1 MSPNGVRAEGV
12 SANSLRPGAP
22 ILLLSNG
29 HGEDLSGA
37 LIASELRARGYR
49 AEALPLVGHGRA
61 YDQAAIPL
69 LGRTRE
75 YSTGGLGYTSLWGRL
90 TEVVQGQVGYLLRRL
105 ALLFR
110 IAHRYDL
117 VVVVGDVLPVA
128 AAWLSWRPVVTYLV
142 AYSSH
147 YEGRLKLPWPCGACL
162 ASARFRRVLS
172 RDALTASDLSEQLGR
187 PVEFLGNPFFDAA
200 VAASETVAASE
211 PVAATEPLG
220 AGQAPPAPL
229 APAPAHTAPALPAQR
244 LGLLPGSRLPEALHN
259 LELMLELLAQLPEH
273 LQQPDQLGLSAALVG
288 RLGPEEVAPLA
299 SRLGWR
305 LDSEAGTITRL
316 RRGPLRLELVWG
328 RFADVVQHSDLVLSM
343 TGTAAEQAVGLG
355 KPVLQLVGSG
365 PQFTDNFAE
374 AQRRLLGPSVF
385 CAEGRSGSPEQRE
398 ATARL
403 LAQLLGELQR
413 DGALAERCHRNGL
426 ERIGAGGGTARIADA
441 VVAALGPAAPGGPHG

>member
-1 MSPNGVRAEGV
+1 MSTSGV
-12 SANSLRPGAP
+12 STSGVSNPGAS

-37 LIASELRARGYR
+37 LIATELRARGYR
-49 AEALPLVGHGRA
+49 ADALPLVGHGRA
-61 YDQAAIPL
+61 YDQAGIPL

-90 TEVVQGQVGYLLRRL
+90 TEVFQGQVGYLLRRL

-110 IAHRYDL
+110 IARRYDL

-147 YEGRLKLPWPCGACL
+147 YEGRLSLPWPSGACL

-187 PVEFLGNPFFDAA
+187 PLEFLGNPFFDAA
-200 VAASETVAASE
+200 VAASE
-211 PVAATEPLG
+211 PLA
-220 AGQAPPAPL
+220 AGQPA
-229 APAPAHTAPALPAQR
+229 PAQR

-259 LELMLELLAQLPEH
+259 LELMLAVLAQLPEH

-288 RLGPEEVAPLA
+288 GLGPEEVAPLA

-328 RFADVVQHSDLVLSM
+328 RFAAVLQHSDLVLSM

-374 AQRRLLGPSVF
+374 AQRRLLGPSLF
-385 CAEGRSGSPEQRE
+385 CAEGRSGSAEQRE
-398 ATARL
+398 GTARL
-403 LAQLLGELQR
+403 LAQLLGELQG

-441 VVAALGPAAPGGPHG
+441 IVETLGPAAPGGPHG

>member
-12 SANSLRPGAP
+12 NANSLRPGAP

-90 TEVVQGQVGYLLRRL
+90 TEVFQGQVGYLLRRL

-147 YEGRLKLPWPCGACL
+147 YEGRLRLPWPCGACL

-172 RDALTASDLSEQLGR
+172 RDALTASDLGEQLGR

-200 VAASETVAASE
+200 VVASDPAANGDPGAASD
-211 PVAATEPLG
+211 PLG
-220 AGQAPPAPL
+220 ASPPGQAPV
-229 APAPAHTAPALPAQR
+229 PAQR

-259 LELMLELLAQLPEH
+259 LELMLEVLAQLPEH

-374 AQRRLLGPSVF
+374 AQRRLLGPSLF
-385 CAEGRSGSPEQRE
+385 CAEGRSGSAEQRE
-398 ATARL
+398 GTARL

-426 ERIGAGGGTARIADA
+426 ERIGAGGGTARMADA
-441 VVAALGPAAPGGPHG
+441 IVDALDQAAPGDPHG

>member
-1 MSPNGVRAEGV
+1 VSPNGVRAEGV
-12 SANSLRPGAP
+12 SATSLRPGAP

-37 LIASELRARGYR
+37 LIATELRARGYR

-187 PVEFLGNPFFDAA
+187 PVDFLGNPFFDAA
-200 VAASETVAASE
+200 VAPS
-211 PVAATEPLG
+211 EPLG
-220 AGQAPPAPL
+220 AGQP
-229 APAPAHTAPALPAQR
+229 APAPPVPAQR

-259 LELMLELLAQLPEH
+259 LELMLEVLAQLPEH
-273 LQQPDQLGLSAALVG
+273 LQQPDQLGLAAALVG

-328 RFADVVQHSDLVLSM
+328 RFAAVVQHSDLVLSM

-385 CAEGRSGSPEQRE
+385 CAEGRSGSAEQRE

-403 LAQLLGELQR
+403 LAHLLGELQR
-413 DGALAERCHRNGL
+413 DGALAERWHRNGL

>member
-1 MSPNGVRAEGV
+1 VSPNGVRAEGV
-12 SANSLRPGAP
+12 SATSLRPGAP

-37 LIASELRARGYR
+37 LIATELRARGYR

-162 ASARFRRVLS
+162 ASGRFRRVLS
-172 RDALTASDLSEQLGR
+172 RDALTASDLGEQLGR
-187 PVEFLGNPFFDAA
+187 PVDFLGNPFFDAA
-200 VAASETVAASE
+200 VAPS
-211 PVAATEPLG
+211 EPLG
-220 AGQAPPAPL
+220 AGQPA
-229 APAPAHTAPALPAQR
+229 PAQR

-259 LELMLELLAQLPEH
+259 LELMLEVLAQLPEH

-305 LDSEAGTITRL
+305 LDSEAGTISRL

-328 RFADVVQHSDLVLSM
+328 RFAAVVQHSDLVLSM

-385 CAEGRSGSPEQRE
+385 CAEGRSGSAEQRE

-403 LAQLLGELQR
+403 LAQLLGDLQR
-413 DGALAERCHRNGL
+413 DRALAERCHRNGL

-441 VVAALGPAAPGGPHG
+441 VVDALGQVPPGGPHG

>member
-12 SANSLRPGAP
+12 NANSLRPGAP

-37 LIASELRARGYR
+37 LIAPELRARGYR

-147 YEGRLKLPWPCGACL
+147 YEGRLRLPWPCGAGL

-200 VAASETVAASE
+200 VAASEPVGAHE
-211 PVAATEPLG
+211 PVG
-220 AGQAPPAPL
+220 AGQPA
-229 APAPAHTAPALPAQR
+229 PAQR

-328 RFADVVQHSDLVLSM
+328 RFAAVVQHSDLVLSM

-385 CAEGRSGSPEQRE
+385 CAEGRSGSAEQRE
-398 ATARL
+398 NTARL
-403 LAQLLGELQR
+403 LAQLLSDLQR
-413 DGALAERCHRNGL
+413 DRALAERCHRNGL
-426 ERIGAGGGTARIADA
+426 ERIGAGGGTARIAEA
-441 VVAALGPAAPGGPHG
+441 VVDALGQTAPGGPHG

>member
-1 MSPNGVRAEGV
+1 MSAEQG
-12 SANSLRPGAP
+12 SAQEPLATTLKPGAA

-49 AEALPLVGHGRA
+49 ADALPLVGHGRA
-61 YDQAAIPL
+61 YGQAGIPL
-69 LGRTRE
+69 LGRTSE

-105 ALLFR
+105 ALFFR
-110 IAHRYDL
+110 IARRYDL

-147 YEGRLKLPWPCGACL
+147 YEGRLRLPSPSGACL
-162 ASARFRRVLS
+162 ASARFRRVFS

-187 PVEFLGNPFFDAA
+187 PLEFLGNPFFDAA
-200 VAASETVAASE
+200 VAASE
-211 PVAATEPLG
+211 
-220 AGQAPPAPL
+220 PL
-229 APAPAHTAPALPAQR
+229 ATGQPGPAQR

-259 LELMLELLAQLPEH
+259 LELMLEVLAQLPEH
-273 LQQPDQLGLSAALVG
+273 LQQPEQLGLSAALVG
-288 RLGPEEVAPLA
+288 GLGPEEVAPLA

-328 RFADVVQHSDLVLSM
+328 RFAAVLQHSDLVLSM

-385 CAEGRSGSPEQRE
+385 CAEGRSGSAEQRE
-398 ATARL
+398 DTARL
-403 LAQLLGELQR
+403 LAHLLGELAR
-413 DGALAERCHRNGL
+413 DGALAERCQRNGL

-441 VVAALGPAAPGGPHG
+441 IVETLGQAAPGGPHG

>member
-12 SANSLRPGAP
+12 NANSLRPGAP

-37 LIASELRARGYR
+37 LIACELRARGYR
-49 AEALPLVGHGRA
+49 ADALPLVGHGRA

-90 TEVVQGQVGYLLRRL
+90 TEVFQGQVGYLLRRL
-105 ALLFR
+105 ALLVR

-128 AAWLSWRPVVTYLV
+128 AAWLTWRPVVTYLV

-147 YEGRLKLPWPCGACL
+147 YEGRLRLPWPCGACL

-172 RDALTASDLSEQLGR
+172 RDALTASDLGEQLGR
-187 PVEFLGNPFFDAA
+187 PVDFLGNPFFDAA
-200 VAASETVAASE
+200 VAAGE
-211 PVAATEPLG
+211 PVGANEPLG
-220 AGQAPPAPL
+220 AGQPAPI
-229 APAPAHTAPALPAQR
+229 QR

-259 LELMLELLAQLPEH
+259 LELMLEVLAQLPEH

-328 RFADVVQHSDLVLSM
+328 RFAAVVQHSDLVLSM

-374 AQRRLLGPSVF
+374 AQRRLLGPSLF
-385 CAEGRSGSPEQRE
+385 CAEGRSGSAEQRE
-398 ATARL
+398 GTARL

-413 DGALAERCHRNGL
+413 DGTLADRCHRNGL
-426 ERIGAGGGTARIADA
+426 ERIGAGGGTARMADA
-441 VVAALGPAAPGGPHG
+441 ILEALGRPAPGAPHG

>member
-12 SANSLRPGAP
+12 NANSLRPGAS

-49 AEALPLVGHGRA
+49 ADALPLVGHGRA

-90 TEVVQGQVGYLLRRL
+90 TEVFQGQVGYLLRRL

-147 YEGRLKLPWPCGACL
+147 YEGRLRLPWPCGACL
-162 ASARFRRVLS
+162 ASARFRRVFS

-200 VAASETVAASE
+200 VAAGE
-211 PVAATEPLG
+211 PVGASEPLG
-220 AGQAPPAPL
+220 AGQPA
-229 APAPAHTAPALPAQR
+229 PAQR

-259 LELMLELLAQLPEH
+259 LELMLEVLAQLPEH

-328 RFADVVQHSDLVLSM
+328 RFAAVVQHSDLVLSM

-355 KPVLQLVGSG
+355 NPVLQLVGSG

-374 AQRRLLGPSVF
+374 AQRRLLGPSLF
-385 CAEGRSGSPEQRE
+385 CAEGRSGSAEQRE
-398 ATARL
+398 GTARL

-413 DGALAERCHRNGL
+413 DGTLADRCHRNGL
-426 ERIGAGGGTARIADA
+426 ERIGAGGGTARMADA
-441 VVAALGPAAPGGPHG
+441 ILEALGRPAPGAPHG

>member
-12 SANSLRPGAP
+12 SATSLRPGAP

-37 LIASELRARGYR
+37 LIATELRARGYR

-162 ASARFRRVLS
+162 ASGRFRRVLS

-187 PVEFLGNPFFDAA
+187 PVDFLGNPFFDAA
-200 VAASETVAASE
+200 VAPS
-211 PVAATEPLG
+211 EPLG
-220 AGQAPPAPL
+220 AGQPA
-229 APAPAHTAPALPAQR
+229 PAQR

-259 LELMLELLAQLPEH
+259 LELMLEVLAQLPEH
-273 LQQPDQLGLSAALVG
+273 LQQPDQLGLAAALVG

-328 RFADVVQHSDLVLSM
+328 RFAAVVQHSDLVLSM

-385 CAEGRSGSPEQRE
+385 CAEGRSGSAEQRE

-403 LAQLLGELQR
+403 LAHLLGELQR
-413 DGALAERCHRNGL
+413 DGALAERWHRNGL

-441 VVAALGPAAPGGPHG
+441 VVNALGPAAPGGPHG

>member
-12 SANSLRPGAP
+12 NANSLRPGAP

-90 TEVVQGQVGYLLRRL
+90 TEVFQGQVGYLLRRL

-147 YEGRLKLPWPCGACL
+147 YEGRLRLPWPCGACL

-172 RDALTASDLSEQLGR
+172 RDALTASDLGEQLGR

-200 VAASETVAASE
+200 VVASDPAANGDPGAASD
-211 PVAATEPLG
+211 PLG
-220 AGQAPPAPL
+220 ASPPGQAPV
-229 APAPAHTAPALPAQR
+229 PAQR

-259 LELMLELLAQLPEH
+259 LELMLEVLAQLPEH

-328 RFADVVQHSDLVLSM
+328 RFAAVVQHSDLVLSM
-343 TGTAAEQAVGLG
+343 TGTAAEQAVGLA

-374 AQRRLLGPSVF
+374 AQRRLLGPSLF
-385 CAEGRSGSPEQRE
+385 CAEGRSGSAEQRE
-398 ATARL
+398 GTARL

-426 ERIGAGGGTARIADA
+426 ERIGAGGGTARMADA
-441 VVAALGPAAPGGPHG
+441 IVDALDQAAPGDPHG

>member
-12 SANSLRPGAP
+12 SATSLRPGAP

-37 LIASELRARGYR
+37 LIATELRARGYR

-162 ASARFRRVLS
+162 ASGRFRRVLS

-200 VAASETVAASE
+200 VAPS
-211 PVAATEPLG
+211 EPLG
-220 AGQAPPAPL
+220 AGQPA
-229 APAPAHTAPALPAQR
+229 PAQR

-259 LELMLELLAQLPEH
+259 LELMLEVLAQLPEH
-273 LQQPDQLGLSAALVG
+273 LQQPDQLGLAAALVG

-328 RFADVVQHSDLVLSM
+328 RFAAVVQHSDLVLSM

-385 CAEGRSGSPEQRE
+385 CAVGRSGSAEQRE

-403 LAQLLGELQR
+403 LAHLLGELQR
-413 DGALAERCHRNGL
+413 DGALAERWHRNGL

-441 VVAALGPAAPGGPHG
+441 VVNALGPAAPGGPHG

>member
-12 SANSLRPGAP
+12 SATSLRPGAP

-37 LIASELRARGYR
+37 LIATELRARGYR

-162 ASARFRRVLS
+162 ASGRFRRVLS
-172 RDALTASDLSEQLGR
+172 RDALTASDLGEQLGR
-187 PVEFLGNPFFDAA
+187 PVDFLGNPFFDAA
-200 VAASETVAASE
+200 VAPS
-211 PVAATEPLG
+211 EPLG
-220 AGQAPPAPL
+220 AGQPA
-229 APAPAHTAPALPAQR
+229 PAQR

-374 AQRRLLGPSVF
+374 AQRRLLGPSLF
-385 CAEGRSGSPEQRE
+385 CAEGRSGSAEQRE
-398 ATARL
+398 GTARL
-403 LAQLLGELQR
+403 LAQLLGDLQR

-441 VVAALGPAAPGGPHG
+441 VVDALGQAAPGGPHG

>member
-1 MSPNGVRAEGV
+1 MRAEGV
-12 SANSLRPGAP
+12 SATSLRPGAP

-37 LIASELRARGYR
+37 LIATELRARGYR

-162 ASARFRRVLS
+162 ASGRFRRVLS

-187 PVEFLGNPFFDAA
+187 PVDFLGNPFFDAA
-200 VAASETVAASE
+200 VAPS
-211 PVAATEPLG
+211 EPLG
-220 AGQAPPAPL
+220 AGQP
-229 APAPAHTAPALPAQR
+229 APAPPGADQPLCRFGPAPRRVAQTLRPLVHQAFSGDQPHVAGQGLLEQGVDRFGMHRAEDHGGCRAVGQQAVQEPPGGLLCVGRIGESPLGREGVALKPAQ
-244 LGLLPGSRLPEALHN
+244 
-259 LELMLELLAQLPEH
+259 
-273 LQQPDQLGLSAALVG
+273 
-288 RLGPEEVAPLA
+288 
-299 SRLGWR
+299 
-305 LDSEAGTITRL
+305 
-316 RRGPLRLELVWG
+316 
-328 RFADVVQHSDLVLSM
+328 
-343 TGTAAEQAVGLG
+343 
-355 KPVLQLVGSG
+355 
-365 PQFTDNFAE
+365 
-374 AQRRLLGPSVF
+374 QRP
-385 CAEGRSGSPEQRE
+385 
-398 ATARL
+398 AR
-403 LAQLLGELQR
+403 
-413 DGALAERCHRNGL
+413 
-426 ERIGAGGGTARIADA
+426 
-441 VVAALGPAAPGGPHG
+441 

>member
-12 SANSLRPGAP
+12 NANSLRPGAP

-90 TEVVQGQVGYLLRRL
+90 TEVFQGQVGYLLRRL

-147 YEGRLKLPWPCGACL
+147 YEGRLRLPWPCGACL

-172 RDALTASDLSEQLGR
+172 RDALTASDLGEQLGR

-200 VAASETVAASE
+200 VVASDPAANGDPGAASD
-211 PVAATEPLG
+211 PLG
-220 AGQAPPAPL
+220 ASPPGQAPV
-229 APAPAHTAPALPAQR
+229 PAQR

-259 LELMLELLAQLPEH
+259 LELMLEVLAQLPEH

-328 RFADVVQHSDLVLSM
+328 RFAAVVQHSDLVLSM
-343 TGTAAEQAVGLG
+343 TGTAAEQAVGLA

-374 AQRRLLGPSVF
+374 AQRRLLGPSLF
-385 CAEGRSGSPEQRE
+385 CAEGRSGSAEQRE
-398 ATARL
+398 GTARL

-426 ERIGAGGGTARIADA
+426 ERIGAGGGTARMADA
-441 VVAALGPAAPGGPHG
+441 IIDALDQAAPGDPHG

>member
-1 MSPNGVRAEGV
+1 MSPNGLGAEGV
-12 SANSLRPGAP
+12 SATSLRPGAP

-49 AEALPLVGHGRA
+49 ADALPLVGHGRA

-162 ASARFRRVLS
+162 ASGRFRRVLS

-187 PVEFLGNPFFDAA
+187 PVDFLGNPFFDAA
-200 VAASETVAASE
+200 VAPS
-211 PVAATEPLG
+211 EPLG
-220 AGQAPPAPL
+220 AGQPA
-229 APAPAHTAPALPAQR
+229 PAQR

-259 LELMLELLAQLPEH
+259 LELMLEVLAQLPEH
-273 LQQPDQLGLSAALVG
+273 LQQPDQLGLAAALVG

-328 RFADVVQHSDLVLSM
+328 RFAAVVQHSDLVLSM

-385 CAEGRSGSPEQRE
+385 CAEGRSGSAEQRE

-403 LAQLLGELQR
+403 LAHLLGELQR

-441 VVAALGPAAPGGPHG
+441 VVDALGPAAPGGPHG

>member
-1 MSPNGVRAEGV
+1 MSTSGV
-12 SANSLRPGAP
+12 STSGVSNPGAS

-37 LIASELRARGYR
+37 LIATELRARGYR
-49 AEALPLVGHGRA
+49 ADALPLVGHGRA
-61 YDQAAIPL
+61 YDQAGIPL

-90 TEVVQGQVGYLLRRL
+90 TEVFQGQVGYLLRRL

-110 IAHRYDL
+110 IARRYDL

-147 YEGRLKLPWPCGACL
+147 YEGRLSLPWPSGACL

-187 PVEFLGNPFFDAA
+187 PLEFLGNPFFDAA
-200 VAASETVAASE
+200 VAASE
-211 PVAATEPLG
+211 
-220 AGQAPPAPL
+220 PL
-229 APAPAHTAPALPAQR
+229 ATGQLVPAQR

-259 LELMLELLAQLPEH
+259 LELMLAVLAQLPEH

-288 RLGPEEVAPLA
+288 GLGPEEVAPLA

-328 RFADVVQHSDLVLSM
+328 RFAAVLQHSDLVLSM

-374 AQRRLLGPSVF
+374 AQRRLLGPSLF
-385 CAEGRSGSPEQRE
+385 CAEGRSGSAEQRE
-398 ATARL
+398 GTARL
-403 LAQLLGELQR
+403 LAQLLGELQG
-413 DGALAERCHRNGL
+413 DGALAERCQRNGL

-441 VVAALGPAAPGGPHG
+441 IVATLGQAAPGGAHG

>member
-1 MSPNGVRAEGV
+1 V

-37 LIASELRARGYR
+37 LIATELRARGYR

-147 YEGRLKLPWPCGACL
+147 YEGRLSLPWPSGACL
-162 ASARFRRVLS
+162 ASARFRR
-172 RDALTASDLSEQLGR
+172 
-187 PVEFLGNPFFDAA
+187 AA
-200 VAASETVAASE
+200 AA
-211 PVAATEPLG
+211 
-220 AGQAPPAPL
+220 
-229 APAPAHTAPALPAQR
+229 PAQR
-244 LGLLPGSRLPEALHN
+244 
-259 LELMLELLAQLPEH
+259 
-273 LQQPDQLGLSAALVG
+273 
-288 RLGPEEVAPLA
+288 A
-299 SRLGWR
+299 SHP
-305 LDSEAGTITRL
+305 
-316 RRGPLRLELVWG
+316 RRGSTVAHSSG
-328 RFADVVQHSDLVLSM
+328 R
-343 TGTAAEQAVGLG
+343 TA
-355 KPVLQLVGSG
+355 P
-365 PQFTDNFAE
+365 
-374 AQRRLLGPSVF
+374 
-385 CAEGRSGSPEQRE
+385 GRHLDRSRCHKGRGC
-398 ATARL
+398 
-403 LAQLLGELQR
+403 LALQR
-413 DGALAERCHRNGL
+413 VGAPK
-426 ERIGAGGGTARIADA
+426 GGQGCRA
-441 VVAALGPAAPGGPHG
+441 

>member
-12 SANSLRPGAP
+12 SATSLRPGAP

-37 LIASELRARGYR
+37 LIATELRARGYR

-162 ASARFRRVLS
+162 ASGRFRRVLS

-200 VAASETVAASE
+200 VAPS
-211 PVAATEPLG
+211 EPLG
-220 AGQAPPAPL
+220 AGQPA
-229 APAPAHTAPALPAQR
+229 PAQR

-259 LELMLELLAQLPEH
+259 LELMLEVLAQLPEH
-273 LQQPDQLGLSAALVG
+273 LQQPDQLGLAAALVG

-328 RFADVVQHSDLVLSM
+328 RFAAVVQHSDLVLSM

-385 CAEGRSGSPEQRE
+385 CAEGRSGSAEQRE

-403 LAQLLGELQR
+403 LAHLLGELQR
-413 DGALAERCHRNGL
+413 DGALAERWHRNGL

-441 VVAALGPAAPGGPHG
+441 VVNALGPAAPGGPHG

>member
-12 SANSLRPGAP
+12 SANRLRPGAP

-172 RDALTASDLSEQLGR
+172 RDALTASDLGEQLGR

-200 VAASETVAASE
+200 VVASDPAANGDPGAASD
-211 PVAATEPLG
+211 PLG
-220 AGQAPPAPL
+220 ASPPGQAPV
-229 APAPAHTAPALPAQR
+229 PAQR

-259 LELMLELLAQLPEH
+259 LELMLEVLAQLPEH

-374 AQRRLLGPSVF
+374 AQRRLLGPSLF
-385 CAEGRSGSPEQRE
+385 CAAGRSGSAEQRE
-398 ATARL
+398 GTARL
-403 LAQLLGELQR
+403 LAQLLGDLQR

-441 VVAALGPAAPGGPHG
+441 VVGALGQTAPGGPHD

>member
-12 SANSLRPGAP
+12 SATSLRPGAP

-37 LIASELRARGYR
+37 LIATELRARGYR

-147 YEGRLKLPWPCGACL
+147 YEGRLRLPWPCGACL

-172 RDALTASDLSEQLGR
+172 RDALTASDLGEQLGR
-187 PVEFLGNPFFDAA
+187 PVDFLGNPFFDAA
-200 VAASETVAASE
+200 VAASE
-211 PVAATEPLG
+211 PLG
-220 AGQAPPAPL
+220 AGQPA
-229 APAPAHTAPALPAQR
+229 PAQR

-374 AQRRLLGPSVF
+374 AQRRLLGPSLF
-385 CAEGRSGSPEQRE
+385 CAEGRSGSAEQRE
-398 ATARL
+398 GTARL
-403 LAQLLGELQR
+403 LAQLLGDLQR

-441 VVAALGPAAPGGPHG
+441 VVDALGQAAPGGPHG

>member
-1 MSPNGVRAEGV
+1 VSPNGVRAEGV
-12 SANSLRPGAP
+12 SATSLRPGAP

-37 LIASELRARGYR
+37 LIATELRARGYR

-162 ASARFRRVLS
+162 ASGRFRRVLS

-187 PVEFLGNPFFDAA
+187 PVDFLGNPFFDAA
-200 VAASETVAASE
+200 VAPS
-211 PVAATEPLG
+211 EPLG
-220 AGQAPPAPL
+220 AGQPA
-229 APAPAHTAPALPAQR
+229 PAQR

-259 LELMLELLAQLPEH
+259 LELMLEVLAQLPEH
-273 LQQPDQLGLSAALVG
+273 LQQPDQLGLAAALVG

-328 RFADVVQHSDLVLSM
+328 RFAAVVQHSDLVLSM

-385 CAEGRSGSPEQRE
+385 CAEGRSGSAEQRE

-403 LAQLLGELQR
+403 LAHLLGELQR
-413 DGALAERCHRNGL
+413 DGALAERWHRNGL

-441 VVAALGPAAPGGPHG
+441 VVNALGPAAPGGPHG

>member
-12 SANSLRPGAP
+12 SATSLRPGAP

-37 LIASELRARGYR
+37 LIATELRARGYR

-162 ASARFRRVLS
+162 ASGRFRRVLS

-200 VAASETVAASE
+200 VAPS
-211 PVAATEPLG
+211 EPLG
-220 AGQAPPAPL
+220 AGQPA
-229 APAPAHTAPALPAQR
+229 PAQR

-259 LELMLELLAQLPEH
+259 LELMLEVLAQLPEH
-273 LQQPDQLGLSAALVG
+273 LQQPDQLGLAAALVG

-328 RFADVVQHSDLVLSM
+328 RFAAVVQHSDLVLSM

-385 CAEGRSGSPEQRE
+385 CAEGRSGSAEQRE

-403 LAQLLGELQR
+403 LAHLLGELQR
-413 DGALAERCHRNGL
+413 DGALAERWHRNGL

-441 VVAALGPAAPGGPHG
+441 VVNALGPTAPGGPHG